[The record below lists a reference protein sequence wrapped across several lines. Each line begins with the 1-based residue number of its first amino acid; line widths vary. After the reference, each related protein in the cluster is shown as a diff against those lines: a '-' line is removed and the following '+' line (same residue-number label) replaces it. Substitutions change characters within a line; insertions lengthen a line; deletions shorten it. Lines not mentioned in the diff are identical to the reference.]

1 VDGAFAHVDAVAMAG
16 GRYGYRVIVAG
27 RLRVSR
33 SLTGLGPGP
42 HRIQV
47 DDGRALTAGVYFVR
61 LIHGRDVRTTRGPIV
76 R

>member
-1 VDGAFAHVDAVAMAG
+1 MAG